1 MALAPHDGGDPVMRR
16 QTDIAVV
23 GGGAAG
29 CAAALRACR
38 QGWRVVVL
46 DALRGRPSRFCGEF
60 LSGEARHSL
69 DSLGVTHRVEE
80 LGPPPIARLG
90 LHGAGGGK
98 FEMPLSAGGY
108 GLSRRSLDAALRSAA
123 EESGS
128 EFHEGVRVQSVE
140 GSAERGFSVRADG
153 LEVQARAV
161 IGAWGKRVGLDRT
174 LGRRFLERP
183 SPYIGVKLQYRRP
196 PLEDA
201 VRLYLFPGGH
211 CGFVNVDGELGTLGI
226 LAREEALRA
235 AGGKPENL
243 IRSIRQANPALDRRI
258 GLAEPIEDT
267 LLTIAQIPLTA
278 KESVAGDILLAGDG
292 AGMTAPFLG
301 LGVTNA
307 LAAGIGAADAAGT
320 WLGGESDFSSAAHQY
335 ARQQHRRLGWVQR
348 GSFAISW
355 LLCRPGWGERALS
368 LLELFP
374 AAGRAIYHSSRP
386 APTPD

>member
-1 MALAPHDGGDPVMRR
+1 MTREA
-16 QTDIAVV
+16 DIAIV

-46 DALRGRPSRFCGEF
+46 EALRGRASRFCGEF

-69 DSLGVTHRVEE
+69 ETLGAMRRVEA
-80 LGPPPIARLG
+80 LGPVAIARLG

-98 FEMPLSAGGY
+98 FEMPLSVGGW
-108 GLSRRSLDAALRSAA
+108 GLSRRSLDAALRAEA
-123 EESGS
+123 EELGA
-128 EFHEGVRVQSVE
+128 EFLEGVRVGAVE
-140 GSAERGFSVRADG
+140 GSAQRGFSIRADG
-153 LEVQARAV
+153 LAVRARAV
-161 IGAWGKRVGLDRT
+161 IGAWGKRVGLDRA
-174 LGRRFLERP
+174 LGRRFLDRP

-226 LAREEALRA
+226 LAREETLRA
-235 AGGKPENL
+235 AGGRPERL
-243 IRSIRQANPALDRRI
+243 IEWIRQTNPALDRRI
-258 GLAEPIEDT
+258 GRAEPIPNT
-267 LLTIAQIPLTA
+267 LRTIAQVPLTA
-278 KESVAGDILLAGDG
+278 KEPVAGDIFLAGDG

-307 LAAGIGAADAAGT
+307 LAAGIDAADAAGA
-320 WLGGESDFSSAAHQY
+320 WLRGESDFSSAAEQY
-335 ARQQHRRLGWVQR
+335 ARRQRRRLGWVQR

-355 LLCRPGWGERALS
+355 LLCRPGWGERAMDF
-368 LLELFP
+368 LELFP

-386 APTPD
+386 AHTPD